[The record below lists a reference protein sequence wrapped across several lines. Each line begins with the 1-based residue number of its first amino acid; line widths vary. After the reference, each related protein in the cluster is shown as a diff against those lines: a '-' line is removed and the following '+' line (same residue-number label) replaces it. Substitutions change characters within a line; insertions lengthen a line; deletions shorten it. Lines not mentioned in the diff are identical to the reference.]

1 MVCTHC
7 SDVCRASFGGLYIRN
22 VGWVDRSFARWCCCS
37 EIFAMKN
44 ITSNKWLLILV
55 LCFTVILA
63 DIALGMW
70 VGWIK
75 AAVAGF
81 IAERNI

>member
-1 MVCTHC
+1 
-7 SDVCRASFGGLYIRN
+7 
-22 VGWVDRSFARWCCCS
+22 
-37 EIFAMKN
+37 MKN

-70 VGWIK
+70 AGWIK